1 MCYPDFKEVT
11 HTALDRVPME
21 KSSDVLTKEQ
31 ILIATEDTLR
41 RFGVA
46 KTSVTDVA
54 KVLGVSHG
62 TIYRHFKSKAELLE
76 GVTEKWLNEKIIG
89 PLTEVYQN
97 SSILGAP
104 HLKRYIQTLVE
115 LKQYYAR
122 DDEEM
127 FEMYT
132 RVTEQA
138 ADLIDLHI
146 THIVDQLADIIARGD
161 ITSDQPAQLARTL
174 FYATAR
180 FHHPAHAYEWKSP
193 VINQEFS
200 DVWMLLEKGIT

>member
-1 MCYPDFKEVT
+1 
-11 HTALDRVPME
+11 ME
-21 KSSDVLTKEQ
+21 KSSDILTKEQ

-41 RFGVA
+41 RFGVT
-46 KTSVTDVA
+46 KSSVTDVA

-76 GVTEKWLNEKIIG
+76 GVTEKWLNEKIID
-89 PLTEVYQN
+89 PLTEICQD
-97 SSILGAP
+97 SSVLGIS

-138 ADLIDLHI
+138 ADLIDQHI
-146 THIVDQLADIIARGD
+146 AHIVDQLADIIMRGG
-161 ITSDQPAQLARTL
+161 ITADQPPQLARTL

-180 FHHPAHAYEWKSP
+180 FHHPAHAYEWKNP
-193 VINQEFS
+193 TIDQEFAE
-200 DVWMLLEKGIT
+200 VWILLEKGIS

>member
-1 MCYPDFKEVT
+1 
-11 HTALDRVPME
+11 ME
-21 KSSDVLTKEQ
+21 KSSDILTKEQ

-76 GVTEKWLNEKIIG
+76 GVTGKWLNEKIID
-89 PLTEVYQN
+89 PLTEVCQDA
-97 SSILGAP
+97 SMLGKP
-104 HLKRYIQTLVE
+104 HLRRYIQTLVE
-115 LKQYYAR
+115 LKQYFAR

-138 ADLIDLHI
+138 TDLIDQHI
-146 THIVDQLADIIARGD
+146 GHIVDQLADIIVRGG

-180 FHHPAHAYEWKSP
+180 FHHPAHAYEWKNP
-193 VINQEFS
+193 AIDQEFS
-200 DVWMLLEKGIT
+200 NVWALLEKGIS

>member
-1 MCYPDFKEVT
+1 
-11 HTALDRVPME
+11 ME
-21 KSSDVLTKEQ
+21 KSSDILTKEQ

-46 KTSVTDVA
+46 KSSVTDVA

-76 GVTEKWLNEKIIG
+76 GVTEKWLNEKIID
-89 PLTEVYQN
+89 PLTKICQD
-97 SSILGAP
+97 SSVLGIP
-104 HLKRYIQTLVE
+104 HLKRYIQTLIE

-127 FEMYT
+127 FGMYT

-138 ADLIDLHI
+138 ADLIDQHI
-146 THIVDQLADIIARGD
+146 SHIVDQLADIIVRGG
-161 ITSDQPAQLARTL
+161 ITTDQPIQLARTL
-174 FYATAR
+174 FYATTR

-193 VINQEFS
+193 TIDQEFS
-200 DVWMLLEKGIT
+200 EVWMLLEKGIS

>member
-1 MCYPDFKEVT
+1 
-11 HTALDRVPME
+11 ME
-21 KSSDVLTKEQ
+21 KSSDILTKEQ

-41 RFGVA
+41 RFGVT
-46 KTSVTDVA
+46 KSSVTDVA

-76 GVTEKWLNEKIIG
+76 GVTEKWLNEKIID
-89 PLTEVYQN
+89 PLTEICQD
-97 SSILGAP
+97 SSVLGIS

-138 ADLIDLHI
+138 ANLIDQHI
-146 THIVDQLADIIARGD
+146 AHIVDQLADIIVRGVSQR
-161 ITSDQPAQLARTL
+161 ISRPNWRVRFSMPQPV
-174 FYATAR
+174 FIIP
-180 FHHPAHAYEWKSP
+180 H
-193 VINQEFS
+193 
-200 DVWMLLEKGIT
+200 MLMNGRIRRLIRSLQKCGCF

>member
-1 MCYPDFKEVT
+1 
-11 HTALDRVPME
+11 ME
-21 KSSDVLTKEQ
+21 KSSDILTKEQ

-46 KTSVTDVA
+46 KSSVTDVA

-76 GVTEKWLNEKIIG
+76 GVTEKWLNEKIID
-89 PLTEVYQN
+89 PLTEICQD
-97 SSILGAP
+97 SSVLGIP
-104 HLKRYIQTLVE
+104 HLKRYIQTLIE

-127 FEMYT
+127 FGMYT

-138 ADLIDLHI
+138 ADLIDQHI
-146 THIVDQLADIIARGD
+146 AHIVGQLADIIARGG
-161 ITSDQPAQLARTL
+161 ITADQPTQLARTL

-193 VINQEFS
+193 TIDQEFS
-200 DVWMLLEKGIT
+200 DVWMLLEKGIS

>member
-1 MCYPDFKEVT
+1 
-11 HTALDRVPME
+11 ME

-31 ILIATEDTLR
+31 ILIATEETLR

-62 TIYRHFKSKAELLE
+62 TIYRHFKSKSELLE
-76 GVTEKWLNEKIIG
+76 GVTEKWLNEKIIA
-89 PLTEVYQN
+89 PLTNVCID
-97 SSILGAP
+97 SSLEGTS
-104 HLKRYIQTLVE
+104 HLRRYIQTLVE

-138 ADLIDLHI
+138 ADLIDQHI
-146 THIVDQLADIIARGD
+146 GHIVDQLTEIITRGS

-180 FHHPAHAYEWKSP
+180 FHHPAHAYEWKNPS
-193 VINQEFS
+193 INKEFS
-200 DVWMLLEKGIT
+200 DVWALIEKGIL

>member
-1 MCYPDFKEVT
+1 
-11 HTALDRVPME
+11 ME
-21 KSSDVLTKEQ
+21 KSSDILTKEQ

-46 KTSVTDVA
+46 KSSVTDVA

-76 GVTEKWLNEKIIG
+76 GVTEKWLNEKIID
-89 PLTEVYQN
+89 PLTEICQD
-97 SSILGAP
+97 SSMLGIP
-104 HLKRYIQTLVE
+104 HLKRYIQTLIE

-127 FEMYT
+127 FGMYT

-138 ADLIDLHI
+138 ADLIDQHI
-146 THIVDQLADIIARGD
+146 AHIVDQLADIIVRGG
-161 ITSDQPAQLARTL
+161 ITADQPTQLARTL
-174 FYATAR
+174 FYATTR

-193 VINQEFS
+193 TIDQEFS
-200 DVWMLLEKGIT
+200 DVWMLLEKGIS

>member
-1 MCYPDFKEVT
+1 
-11 HTALDRVPME
+11 ME
-21 KSSDVLTKEQ
+21 KSSDILTKEQ

-41 RFGVA
+41 RFGVT
-46 KTSVTDVA
+46 KSSVTDVA

-76 GVTEKWLNEKIIG
+76 GVTEKWLNEKIID
-89 PLTEVYQN
+89 PLTEICQD
-97 SSILGAP
+97 SSVLGIS

-138 ADLIDLHI
+138 ADLIDQHI
-146 THIVDQLADIIARGD
+146 AHIVDQLADIIVRGG
-161 ITSDQPAQLARTL
+161 ITANQPPQLARTL

-180 FHHPAHAYEWKSP
+180 FHHPAHAYEWKNP
-193 VINQEFS
+193 TIDQEFAE
-200 DVWMLLEKGIT
+200 VWILLEKGIS

>member
-1 MCYPDFKEVT
+1 
-11 HTALDRVPME
+11 ME
-21 KSSDVLTKEQ
+21 KPSDILTKEQ

-46 KTSVTDVA
+46 KSSVTDVA

-76 GVTEKWLNEKIIG
+76 GVTEKWLNEKIIR
-89 PLTEVYQN
+89 PLTEICQD
-97 SSILGAP
+97 SSMLGIP
-104 HLKRYIQTLVE
+104 HLKQYIQTLIE

-138 ADLIDLHI
+138 ADLIDQHI
-146 THIVDQLADIIARGD
+146 SHIVGQLADIIVRGG
-161 ITSDQPAQLARTL
+161 ITTDQPAQLARTL

-180 FHHPAHAYEWKSP
+180 FHHPAHAYEWKS
-193 VINQEFS
+193 VAIEREFLE
-200 DVWMLLEKGIT
+200 VWMLLEKGIS

>member
-1 MCYPDFKEVT
+1 
-11 HTALDRVPME
+11 ME
-21 KSSDVLTKEQ
+21 KSSDILTKEQ

-46 KTSVTDVA
+46 KSSVTDVA

-76 GVTEKWLNEKIIG
+76 GVTEKWLNEKIID
-89 PLTEVYQN
+89 PLTKICQD
-97 SSILGAP
+97 SSVLGIP
-104 HLKRYIQTLVE
+104 HLKRYIQTLIE

-127 FEMYT
+127 FGMYT

-138 ADLIDLHI
+138 ADLIDQHI
-146 THIVDQLADIIARGD
+146 AHIVDQLADIIVRGG
-161 ITSDQPAQLARTL
+161 ITTDQPIQLARTL
-174 FYATAR
+174 FYATTR

-193 VINQEFS
+193 TIDQEFS
-200 DVWMLLEKGIT
+200 EVWMLLEKGIS

>member
-1 MCYPDFKEVT
+1 
-11 HTALDRVPME
+11 ME
-21 KSSDVLTKEQ
+21 KSSDILTKEQ

-46 KTSVTDVA
+46 KSSVTDVA

-76 GVTEKWLNEKIIG
+76 GVTEKWLNEKIID
-89 PLTEVYQN
+89 PLTKICQD
-97 SSILGAP
+97 SSVLGIP
-104 HLKRYIQTLVE
+104 HLKRYIQTLIE

-127 FEMYT
+127 FGMYT

-138 ADLIDLHI
+138 ADLIDQHI
-146 THIVDQLADIIARGD
+146 AHIVDQLADIIVRGG
-161 ITSDQPAQLARTL
+161 ITTDQPTQLARTL

-193 VINQEFS
+193 TIDQEFS
-200 DVWMLLEKGIT
+200 EVWMLLEKGIS

>member
-1 MCYPDFKEVT
+1 
-11 HTALDRVPME
+11 ME
-21 KSSDVLTKEQ
+21 KSSDILTKEQ

-76 GVTEKWLNEKIIG
+76 GVTEKWLNEKIIA
-89 PLTEVYQN
+89 PLTEVCQD
-97 SSILGAP
+97 SSLLGTP
-104 HLKRYIQTLVE
+104 HLQRYTQTLIE

-127 FEMYT
+127 FDMYT

-138 ADLIDLHI
+138 TDLIDQHI
-146 THIVDQLADIIARGD
+146 AHIVDQLADIIVRGG

-180 FHHPAHAYEWKSP
+180 FHHPAHAYEWKNP
-193 VINQEFS
+193 AIDQEFS
-200 DVWMLLEKGIT
+200 DVWALLEKGIS

>member
-1 MCYPDFKEVT
+1 
-11 HTALDRVPME
+11 ME
-21 KSSDVLTKEQ
+21 KSSDILTKEQ

-46 KTSVTDVA
+46 KSSVTDVA

-76 GVTEKWLNEKIIG
+76 GVTEKWLDEKIIN
-89 PLTEVYQN
+89 PLTEICQD
-97 SSILGAP
+97 SSVLGTP

-138 ADLIDLHI
+138 ADLIDQHI
-146 THIVDQLADIIARGD
+146 THIVDQLTDIIVRGG
-161 ITSDQPAQLARTL
+161 ITADQPTQLARTL

-193 VINQEFS
+193 VIDQEFS
-200 DVWMLLEKGIT
+200 EVWMLLEKGIS

>member
-1 MCYPDFKEVT
+1 
-11 HTALDRVPME
+11 ME
-21 KSSDVLTKEQ
+21 KSSDILTKEQ

-41 RFGVA
+41 RFGVT
-46 KTSVTDVA
+46 KSSVTDVA

-76 GVTEKWLNEKIIG
+76 GVTEKWLNEKIID
-89 PLTEVYQN
+89 PLTEICQD
-97 SSILGAP
+97 SSVLGIS

-138 ADLIDLHI
+138 ANLIDQHI
-146 THIVDQLADIIARGD
+146 AHIVDQLADIIVRGG
-161 ITSDQPAQLARTL
+161 ITADQPPQLARTL

-180 FHHPAHAYEWKSP
+180 FHHPAHAYEWKNP
-193 VINQEFS
+193 TIDQEFAE
-200 DVWMLLEKGIT
+200 VWMLLEKGIS

>member
-1 MCYPDFKEVT
+1 
-11 HTALDRVPME
+11 ME
-21 KSSDVLTKEQ
+21 KSSDILTKEQ

-46 KTSVTDVA
+46 KSSVTDVA

-76 GVTEKWLNEKIIG
+76 GVTEKWLNEKIID
-89 PLTEVYQN
+89 PLTKICQD
-97 SSILGAP
+97 SSVLGIP
-104 HLKRYIQTLVE
+104 HLKRYIQTLIE

-127 FEMYT
+127 FGMYT

-138 ADLIDLHI
+138 ADLIDQHI
-146 THIVDQLADIIARGD
+146 AHIVGQLADIIVRGG
-161 ITSDQPAQLARTL
+161 ITTDQPTQLARTL

-193 VINQEFS
+193 TIDQEFS
-200 DVWMLLEKGIT
+200 EVWMLLEKGIS

>member
-1 MCYPDFKEVT
+1 
-11 HTALDRVPME
+11 ME
-21 KSSDVLTKEQ
+21 KPSDILTKEQ

-46 KTSVTDVA
+46 KSSVTDVA

-76 GVTEKWLNEKIIG
+76 GVTEKWLNEKIID
-89 PLTEVYQN
+89 PLTEICQDPSV
-97 SSILGAP
+97 LGIP
-104 HLKRYIQTLVE
+104 HLKQYIQTLIE

-138 ADLIDLHI
+138 ADLIDQHI
-146 THIVDQLADIIARGD
+146 SHIVSQLADIIVRGG
-161 ITSDQPAQLARTL
+161 ITTDQPAQLARTL

-193 VINQEFS
+193 ATQREFLE
-200 DVWMLLEKGIT
+200 VWMLLEKGIS

>member
-1 MCYPDFKEVT
+1 
-11 HTALDRVPME
+11 ME
-21 KSSDVLTKEQ
+21 KSSDILTKEQ

-41 RFGVA
+41 RFGVT
-46 KTSVTDVA
+46 KSSVTDVA

-76 GVTEKWLNEKIIG
+76 GVTEKWLNEKIID
-89 PLTEVYQN
+89 PLTEICQD
-97 SSILGAP
+97 SSVLGIS

-138 ADLIDLHI
+138 ADLIDQHI
-146 THIVDQLADIIARGD
+146 AHIVDQLADIIVRGG
-161 ITSDQPAQLARTL
+161 ITANQPPQLARTL

-180 FHHPAHAYEWKSP
+180 FHHPAHAYEWKNP
-193 VINQEFS
+193 TIDQEFAE
-200 DVWMLLEKGIT
+200 VWMLLEKGIS

>member
-1 MCYPDFKEVT
+1 
-11 HTALDRVPME
+11 ME
-21 KSSDVLTKEQ
+21 KSSDILTKEQ

-41 RFGVA
+41 RFGVT
-46 KTSVTDVA
+46 KSSVTDVA

-76 GVTEKWLNEKIIG
+76 GVTEKWLNEKIID
-89 PLTEVYQN
+89 PLTEICQD
-97 SSILGAP
+97 SSVLGIS

-138 ADLIDLHI
+138 ADLIDQHI
-146 THIVDQLADIIARGD
+146 AHIVDQLADIIVRGG
-161 ITSDQPAQLARTL
+161 ITADQPPQLARTL

-180 FHHPAHAYEWKSP
+180 FHHPAHAYEWKNP
-193 VINQEFS
+193 TIDQEFAE
-200 DVWMLLEKGIT
+200 VWILLEKGIS

>member
-1 MCYPDFKEVT
+1 
-11 HTALDRVPME
+11 ME
-21 KSSDVLTKEQ
+21 KSSDILTKEQ

-41 RFGVA
+41 RFGVT
-46 KTSVTDVA
+46 KSSVTDVA

-76 GVTEKWLNEKIIG
+76 GVTEKWLNEKIID
-89 PLTEVYQN
+89 PLTEICQD
-97 SSILGAP
+97 SSVLGIS

-138 ADLIDLHI
+138 ADLIDQHI
-146 THIVDQLADIIARGD
+146 AHIVDQLADIIVRGG
-161 ITSDQPAQLARTL
+161 ITADQPPQLARTL

-180 FHHPAHAYEWKSP
+180 FHHPAHAYEWKNP
-193 VINQEFS
+193 TIDQEFAE
-200 DVWMLLEKGIT
+200 VWMLLEKGIS

>member
-1 MCYPDFKEVT
+1 
-11 HTALDRVPME
+11 ME
-21 KSSDVLTKEQ
+21 KSSDILTKEQ

-41 RFGVA
+41 RFGVT
-46 KTSVTDVA
+46 KSSVTDVA

-76 GVTEKWLNEKIIG
+76 GVTEKWLNEKIID
-89 PLTEVYQN
+89 PLTEICQD
-97 SSILGAP
+97 SSVLGIS

-115 LKQYYAR
+115 LKQYYAH

-138 ADLIDLHI
+138 ADLIDQHI
-146 THIVDQLADIIARGD
+146 AHIVDQLADIIVRGG
-161 ITSDQPAQLARTL
+161 ITADQPPQLARTL

-180 FHHPAHAYEWKSP
+180 FHHPAHAYEWKNP
-193 VINQEFS
+193 TIDQEFAE
-200 DVWMLLEKGIT
+200 VWMLLEKGIS

>member
-1 MCYPDFKEVT
+1 
-11 HTALDRVPME
+11 ME
-21 KSSDVLTKEQ
+21 KSSDILTKEQ

-76 GVTEKWLNEKIIG
+76 GVTEKWLKEKIID
-89 PLTEVYQN
+89 PLTEVYQDA
-97 SSILGAP
+97 SMLGKP
-104 HLKRYIQTLVE
+104 HLRRYIQTLVE
-115 LKQYYAR
+115 LKQYFAR

-138 ADLIDLHI
+138 TDLIDQHI
-146 THIVDQLADIIARGD
+146 GHIVDQLADIIVRGG

-180 FHHPAHAYEWKSP
+180 FHHPAHAYEWKNP
-193 VINQEFS
+193 AIDQEFS
-200 DVWMLLEKGIT
+200 NVWALLEKGIS

>member
-1 MCYPDFKEVT
+1 
-11 HTALDRVPME
+11 ME
-21 KSSDVLTKEQ
+21 KSSDILTKEQ

-76 GVTEKWLNEKIIG
+76 GVTEKWLNEKIVA
-89 PLTEVYQN
+89 PLMEVCQD
-97 SSILGAP
+97 SSMLGTP
-104 HLKRYIQTLVE
+104 HLQRYIQTFVD

-127 FEMYT
+127 FGMYT

-138 ADLIDLHI
+138 TDLIDQHI
-146 THIVDQLADIIARGD
+146 GHIVDQLADIIVRGG

-180 FHHPAHAYEWKSP
+180 FHHPAHAYEWKNP
-193 VINQEFS
+193 AIDQEFS
-200 DVWMLLEKGIT
+200 EVWKLLEKGIS

>member
-1 MCYPDFKEVT
+1 
-11 HTALDRVPME
+11 ME
-21 KSSDVLTKEQ
+21 KSSDILTKEQ

-46 KTSVTDVA
+46 KSSVTDVA

-76 GVTEKWLNEKIIG
+76 GVTEKWLNEKIID
-89 PLTEVYQN
+89 PLTEICQD
-97 SSILGAP
+97 SSVLGIP
-104 HLKRYIQTLVE
+104 HLKRYIQTLIE

-127 FEMYT
+127 FGMYT

-138 ADLIDLHI
+138 ADLIDQHI
-146 THIVDQLADIIARGD
+146 AHIVDQLADIIVRGG
-161 ITSDQPAQLARTL
+161 ITTDQPIQLARTL
-174 FYATAR
+174 FYATTR

-193 VINQEFS
+193 TIDQEFS
-200 DVWMLLEKGIT
+200 EVWMLLEKGIS

>member
-1 MCYPDFKEVT
+1 
-11 HTALDRVPME
+11 ME
-21 KSSDVLTKEQ
+21 KSSDILTKEQ

-41 RFGVA
+41 RFGVT
-46 KTSVTDVA
+46 KSSVTDVA

-76 GVTEKWLNEKIIG
+76 GVTEKWLNEKIID
-89 PLTEVYQN
+89 PLTEICQD
-97 SSILGAP
+97 SSVLGIS

-138 ADLIDLHI
+138 ADLIDQHI
-146 THIVDQLADIIARGD
+146 AHIVDQLADIIMRGG
-161 ITSDQPAQLARTL
+161 ITADQPPQLARTL

-180 FHHPAHAYEWKSP
+180 FHHPAHAYEWKNP
-193 VINQEFS
+193 TIDQEFAE
-200 DVWMLLEKGIT
+200 VWMLLEKGIS

>member
-1 MCYPDFKEVT
+1 
-11 HTALDRVPME
+11 ME
-21 KSSDVLTKEQ
+21 KSSDILTKEQ
-31 ILIATEDTLR
+31 ILIATEDILR

-46 KTSVTDVA
+46 KSSVTDVA

-76 GVTEKWLNEKIIG
+76 GVTEKWLNEKIID
-89 PLTEVYQN
+89 PLTKICQD
-97 SSILGAP
+97 SSVLGIP
-104 HLKRYIQTLVE
+104 HLKRYIQTLIE

-127 FEMYT
+127 FGMYT

-138 ADLIDLHI
+138 ADLIDQHI
-146 THIVDQLADIIARGD
+146 AHIVDQLADIIVRGG
-161 ITSDQPAQLARTL
+161 ITTDQPIQLARTL
-174 FYATAR
+174 FYATTR

-193 VINQEFS
+193 TIDQEFS
-200 DVWMLLEKGIT
+200 EVWMLLEKGIS

>member
-1 MCYPDFKEVT
+1 
-11 HTALDRVPME
+11 ME
-21 KSSDVLTKEQ
+21 KSSDILTKEQ

-46 KTSVTDVA
+46 KSSVTDVA

-76 GVTEKWLNEKIIG
+76 GVTEKWLNEKIID
-89 PLTEVYQN
+89 PLTEICQD
-97 SSILGAP
+97 SSVLGIP
-104 HLKRYIQTLVE
+104 HLKRYIQTLIE

-127 FEMYT
+127 FGMYT

-138 ADLIDLHI
+138 ADLIDQHI
-146 THIVDQLADIIARGD
+146 AHIVDQLADIIARGG
-161 ITSDQPAQLARTL
+161 ITADQPIQLARTL
-174 FYATAR
+174 FYATTR

-193 VINQEFS
+193 TIDQEFS
-200 DVWMLLEKGIT
+200 EVWMLLEKGIS

>member
-1 MCYPDFKEVT
+1 
-11 HTALDRVPME
+11 ME
-21 KSSDVLTKEQ
+21 KSSDILTKEQ
-31 ILIATEDTLR
+31 ILNATEDTLR

-46 KTSVTDVA
+46 KSSVTDVA
-54 KVLGVSHG
+54 KILGVSHG

-76 GVTEKWLNEKIIG
+76 GVTEKWLNEKIID
-89 PLTEVYQN
+89 PLMKICQD
-97 SSILGAP
+97 SSVLGIP
-104 HLKRYIQTLVE
+104 HLKQYIQTLIE

-138 ADLIDLHI
+138 ADLIDQHI
-146 THIVDQLADIIARGD
+146 SHIVGQLADIIVRGG
-161 ITSDQPAQLARTL
+161 ITTDQPAQLARTL

-180 FHHPAHAYEWKSP
+180 FHHPAHAYEWKSAA
-193 VINQEFS
+193 IEREFLE
-200 DVWMLLEKGIT
+200 VWMLLEKGIS